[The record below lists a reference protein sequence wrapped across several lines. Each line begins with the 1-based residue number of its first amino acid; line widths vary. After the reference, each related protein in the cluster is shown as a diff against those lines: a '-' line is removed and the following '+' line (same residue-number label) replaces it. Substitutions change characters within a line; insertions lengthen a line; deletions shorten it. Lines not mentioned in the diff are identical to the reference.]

1 MTKEQVDLE
10 LYDVSK
16 RQRLPR
22 RERGHSIDIMSS
34 SLGQNDYGKDFTMQD
49 ISETGTQLIARKAA
63 PLRQAATAIDN

>member
-1 MTKEQVDLE
+1 MKEQVDLE

-34 SLGQNDYGKDFTMQD
+34 SLGQNDYGKDFTM
-49 ISETGTQLIARKAA
+49 
-63 PLRQAATAIDN
+63 